1 MGIFDLFKKTES
13 RNDTSRDK
21 AYLVIL
27 GANRGPTKRFIKNI
41 NDAGISNYTFIDVD
55 KDKEAIVKFG
65 ICCNPTAL
73 LIDNNGNIIQKW
85 YEYNDPGQINFIDAI
100 KNSPYMILPY
110 IDEVGIN
117 LNVQDTEKPKVE
129 EDVSTNEDIGMQLW
143 NHFEKTTNRKIVP
156 TGHLLLL
163 QQLLSDALFTF
174 DHPLNTTIYST
185 FIWNGKLYLEDN
197 SKVAYSIPFLWI
209 RTLAKTNVPKFN
221 ETMNILNVE
230 YPTASDDKDVI
241 SILQDIKKNGF
252 RGFNPDFDI
261 NINKPLLSKFYSD
274 CTSLLSFIRFF
285 GDNINL
291 IELMST
297 QSGKVTIALAS
308 NTINE
313 VVNEVVTA
321 FRQSKIE
328 K

>member
-1 MGIFDLFKKTES
+1 
-13 RNDTSRDK
+13 
-21 AYLVIL
+21 
-27 GANRGPTKRFIKNI
+27 
-41 NDAGISNYTFIDVD
+41 
-55 KDKEAIVKFG
+55 
-65 ICCNPTAL
+65 
-73 LIDNNGNIIQKW
+73 
-85 YEYNDPGQINFIDAI
+85 
-100 KNSPYMILPY
+100 MILPY

-117 LNVQDTEKPKVE
+117 LNVQEAEKPKVE
-129 EDVSTNEDIGMQLW
+129 EEVSTNKDIGMQLW
-143 NHFEKTTNRKIVP
+143 NHFEKTTNRKVVP

-185 FIWNGKLYLEDN
+185 FIWNGKLYLDDN

-230 YPTASDDKDVI
+230 YPTAIDDKDVT

-261 NINKPLLSKFYSD
+261 NINKPLLSKFYCD
-274 CTSLLSFIRFF
+274 CTSLLSFIKFF

-291 IELMST
+291 IELMPT
-297 QSGKVTIALAS
+297 QNGKVTIALAS